1 MGTDVEA
8 GNLLWQH
15 KAPGYLDIDR
25 IGSRHSWARH
35 NMVGELEGRQEGSQR
50 ERIGM
55 KEERTPRRAF
65 DLSAS
70 AVVQIV
76 AELLQSRLET

>member
-1 MGTDVEA
+1 
-8 GNLLWQH
+8 
-15 KAPGYLDIDR
+15 
-25 IGSRHSWARH
+25 
-35 NMVGELEGRQEGSQR
+35 MVGELEGRQEGSQR

-55 KEERTPRRAF
+55 EQERTPRRAF
-65 DLSAS
+65 DPSAS